1 MISAVKSFERVKV
14 FCCFLFSVGL
24 CSRGLEERKGKRSDQ
39 GETCP
44 LKVSNTRDIA
54 LSVGQ
59 TRTPDIPSCCTDIC
73 RQQEDIGELS
83 PDIKK
88 KHRSIFL
95 VYVQP

>member
-1 MISAVKSFERVKV
+1 MFGKMISAVKSFERVKV
-14 FCCFLFSVGL
+14 FCCSLFLCWSL
-24 CSRGLEERKGKRSDQ
+24 KKRKGKRSDQ